1 MKRMP
6 CWMTH
11 KRSWIDNREW
21 WLASLYRS
29 AGHCRAADRL
39 IRRKAIIAA
48 AIATHPYSSSITQ
61 PGSDPHGR
69 PSARKCHWKYVGIM
83 LTVQM
88 MISSVEADIRNGSS
102 QRRYHGNTTGAHKR
116 DAAIG
121 QANRSGDHS
130 GAALLSQVAVTN
142 PTSTASPASNCGG
155 ATRSSVAN
163 TGPLKRKLCTYVP
176 SEPIGMRP

>member
-1 MKRMP
+1 M
-6 CWMTH
+6 
-11 KRSWIDNREW
+11 
-21 WLASLYRS
+21 
-29 AGHCRAADRL
+29 G
-39 IRRKAIIAA
+39 RRKAIIAA
-48 AIATHPYSSSITQ
+48 AVATHPYSSSITQ

-69 PSARKCHWKYVGIM
+69 PSARRCHWMYVGIM
-83 LTVQM
+83 LTVQT
-88 MISSVEADIRNGSS
+88 MISNVEADVKNGSS
-102 QRRYHGNTTGAHKR
+102 QRRYHGNTAGAHKR

-121 QANRSGDHS
+121 QANMGQTNRSGDHS
-130 GAALLSQVAVTN
+130 GAALLIHVAVTS